1 MEKLY
6 LCCNLYIWWLT
17 SGEINADYV
26 LATFLLD
33 SVPNCPNYARAWWQY
48 SQINMVVVYLAV
60 SWSYHRRK
68 CLCKISVCVT
78 RVFCC
83 SKCPQWLRQ
92 WLILCFWRVPI
103 ITSTFNAVQS
113 GCIVWRVHLA
123 CSEHNLNGWCC
134 IVWRVHLAC
143 LGRQFNGWSCDVW
156 RVCLAC
162 SEHHLNGCSCD
173 VWRVHLACLEHHLNG
188 WYCSNFL

>member
-6 LCCNLYIWWLT
+6 LCCNLFIWWLT

-60 SWSYHRRK
+60 SWSYHKRK
-68 CLCKISVCVT
+68 CLCKISICVT

-83 SKCPQWLRQ
+83 SECPQWLTSMVDSLFLACSHYHLNVQRGAVWLYRLACSSGVFGTSLQ
-92 WLILCFWRVPI
+92 QLILRRLVCLSGVFR
-103 ITSTFNAVQS
+103 TSPQRLML
-113 GCIVWRVHLA
+113 CHLA
-123 CSEHNLNGWCC
+123 CSSG
-134 IVWRVHLAC
+134 VFRT
-143 LGRQFNGWSCDVW
+143 
-156 RVCLAC
+156 
-162 SEHHLNGCSCD
+162 
-173 VWRVHLACLEHHLNG
+173 
-188 WYCSNFL
+188 